1 MSDKEQ
7 NNKAEDESNF
17 SNPLLRENEDP
28 GENSSPMP
36 VFILFVFAA
45 LCFWGGIYLVEHS
58 GGFSK
63 NAYAFDYD
71 PNAKVAAIQVSLF
84 DRGRKIYNA
93 QCVACHQTNGMG
105 VTGVYP
111 PLSGSEWVL
120 GHQEVLARILI
131 NGLNGPLEVLG
142 NQYNGNM
149 PAFGPAGL
157 NLKPLDIASVLT
169 YIRQEW
175 GNVESDFAEETMKQ
189 YMDMYSARTTPWNAE
204 ELVLDLGPEPEPPAA
219 EEPSEEAPDSE
230 EASEETHASVAH

>member
-1 MSDKEQ
+1 MSDKEH
-7 NNKAEDESNF
+7 NKTDNPDLKD
-17 SNPLLRENEDP
+17 PLLRENEEP

-36 VFILFVFAA
+36 VFILFAFAA
-45 LCFWGGIYLVEHS
+45 LCFWGGVYLVEHS

-63 NAYAFDYD
+63 DAYTLDYD
-71 PNAKVAAIQVSLF
+71 PNAKVAVVQVSLF
-84 DRGRKIYNA
+84 DRGKKIYNA
-93 QCVACHQTNGMG
+93 QCIACHQTNGQG

-111 PLSGSEWVL
+111 PLLASEWVL

-157 NLKPLDIASVLT
+157 NLKPADIASVLT

-175 GNVESDFAEETMKQ
+175 GNAASDLTVETMEK
-189 YMDMYSARTTPWNAE
+189 YMDMYSARATPWNAE
-204 ELVLDLGPEPEPPAA
+204 ELVLDLGPEPEPPA
-219 EEPSEEAPDSE
+219 EEPKEDAPDSE
-230 EASEETHASVAH
+230 EVSAETAALITH